1 MTLEMEIRLSLRV
14 GMNVGGNGS
23 DPYSHRRK
31 NFFYCRYAFG
41 CRLGYVHC
49 AYSTITDITF
59 ALRVWE
65 WELGNGN

>member
-1 MTLEMEIRLSLRV
+1 M
-14 GMNVGGNGS
+14 GMGVTPIPIG
-23 DPYSHRRK
+23 K